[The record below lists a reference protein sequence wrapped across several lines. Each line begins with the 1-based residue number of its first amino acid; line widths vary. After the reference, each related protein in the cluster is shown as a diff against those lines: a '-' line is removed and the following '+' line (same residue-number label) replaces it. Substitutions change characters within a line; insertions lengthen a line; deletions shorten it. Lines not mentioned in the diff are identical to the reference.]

1 MSLVN
6 TICSNHLR
14 PSLVFHPPESPTT
27 ILPQVDVGSP
37 FVYLYLS
44 FRGHNNVSIH
54 LHKPRVS
61 KEREKNAMENTATI
75 DEQALHVLYEQ
86 LIDAWNKGNGQAY
99 GSVFTED
106 ASYVDVTGTN
116 TQGSQAIGTSHQHM
130 FQTFLKGSQ
139 LVATITSIRFLRP
152 DVALLH
158 VRGETRLAGQAEL
171 APDRGTIET
180 AIAVKEQGKWLFA
193 ALQNTRIMQM
203 PPRQ

>member
-1 MSLVN
+1 
-6 TICSNHLR
+6 
-14 PSLVFHPPESPTT
+14 
-27 ILPQVDVGSP
+27 
-37 FVYLYLS
+37 
-44 FRGHNNVSIH
+44 
-54 LHKPRVS
+54 
-61 KEREKNAMENTATI
+61 MENVATI
-75 DEQALHVLYEQ
+75 DEQAIRSLYQQ
-86 LIDAWNKGNGQAY
+86 LIDAWNNGDGQAY
-99 GSVFTED
+99 GAVFTED

-116 TQGSQAIGTSHQHM
+116 TQGRHAISASHQHM

-158 VRGETRLAGQAEL
+158 VLGNTLLPGQTEL
-171 APDRGTIET
+171 APDRATMET